1 MTPEEAC
8 DAVETLWPKGLELP
22 DPREYME
29 VAEVLSASKRKR
41 RGVSKMDCVCDE
53 ETGKVCA
60 FHADLYSGKI
70 SEETARD
77 VELLKEI
84 V

>member
-29 VAEVLSASKRKR
+29 VAEVLSATEKRIA
-41 RGVSKMDCVCDE
+41 SDE
-53 ETGKVCA
+53 G
-60 FHADLYSGKI
+60 
-70 SEETARD
+70 
-77 VELLKEI
+77 
-84 V
+84 

>member
-1 MTPEEAC
+1 
-8 DAVETLWPKGLELP
+8 
-22 DPREYME
+22 ME
-29 VAEVLSASKRKR
+29 
-41 RGVSKMDCVCDE
+41 CVCDE